1 MSDTLTGSRRTAAT
15 VVMVTVAFAGAGLAV
30 RWFAGGEPAARAVG
44 VAVLLAV
51 TAVLLWLGLRATG
64 TPVSALGLDAP
75 RGAARAAAGALAGL
89 GVVLAGAALVLIP
102 AAVAGVGNAGW
113 PPSATLLTILLVVAG
128 SVLPEEALFRGFVQ
142 YALGTRLRGSAV
154 VLAQAAL
161 FAGTLAVV
169 QGNLVLLGEAF
180 LLGVLLGF
188 VRQRSS
194 GLWTVIGARTGLV
207 VAGMLTA
214 GMGLPPAWAV
224 ASTLAT
230 SVAALVLV
238 VRRPRRKS
246 VRAGADLAPLPR
258 RSLEQRGVLYDVG
271 SSYLPG
277 QHSRERWRPE
287 VVADELRVIADE
299 LHCTAV
305 TIFGE
310 DLGLLEEAARLAL
323 DRGLFVWLQ
332 PRLVDGSQDEIVER
346 LARVAAFGE
355 RLRAERPG
363 RVGLNVGCELT
374 VFARG
379 IIPGR
384 TFGWRLVVLAAG
396 FLFGPVFD
404 RRLNRLLARLV
415 GTARPLFGG
424 PLTYGSG
431 TWEGVDWAPFDL
443 FEVDYRSTPRP
454 TRTSAAACGRCV
466 SLGKAGADHR
476 VRLLLV
482 PGCAGA
488 WRQRRRHPRLAR
500 PGRSPGQTGY
510 QRDEQVQA
518 DVIEELL
525 DIYETEDLHGAFVC
539 MFIEGDCR
547 YSDDPDRDQDKAS
560 YGIVRPPTWNRDCP
574 PTTGTGSE
582 GGLTP
587 SRAVSTPP
595 VPTAGRPER
604 PERPRRR
611 RPGQLSE
618 PSGFTRNT
626 STFTSRL
633 EFDASV

>member
-1 MSDTLTGSRRTAAT
+1 MSDTLTGPRRIAAT

-113 PPSATLLTILLVVAG
+113 PPSATLLTILLVLAG

-230 SVAALVLV
+230 SVAAVVLV

-310 DLGLLEEAARLAL
+310 DLGRLEEAARLAL

-355 RLRAERPG
+355 RLRAEHPG

-443 FEVDYRSTPRP
+443 VGVDYYFDASTDGDFRGGLRALRRWGKPVLITEFGCCSYRGA
-454 TRTSAAACGRCV
+454 RERGGSAADILDWRD
-466 SLGKAGADHR
+466 LDDRR
-476 VRLLLV
+476 VK
-482 PGCAGA
+482 P
-488 WRQRRRHPRLAR
+488 
-500 PGRSPGQTGY
+500 GY

-560 YGIVRPPTWNRDCP
+560 YGIVRPPTLE
-574 PTTGTGSE
+574 S
-582 GGLTP
+582 GLSADDGHWEP
-587 SRAVSTPP
+587 KAAFHAV
-595 VPTAGRPER
+595 A
-604 PERPRRR
+604 RR
-611 RPGQLSE
+611 
-618 PSGFTRNT
+618 
-626 STFTSRL
+626 
-633 EFDASV
+633 FDAARADGRAA